1 MIKLNE
7 VLDTLNSL
15 LNELNADK
23 IYFSEINENVTKKIQ
38 ANENKINY
46 CIDLLTQFLND
57 SLKENK
63 TLKNDFKHKNELIN
77 KLELILILYGIDE
90 FNYYL
95 KMYSFSELLE
105 IVKENRENKIIRLPV
120 YFREIKPRYLFSKN
134 KTGKLIFA
142 GKI

>member
-57 SLKENK
+57 SLEENK

-90 FNYYL
+90 FNDYL
-95 KMYSFSELLE
+95 KMYSFKQLLE
-105 IVKENRENKIIRLPV
+105 IVKEKRENKIIRETSLLNQCKFI
-120 YFREIKPRYLFSKN
+120 FR
-134 KTGKLIFA
+134 
-142 GKI
+142 

>member
-46 CIDLLTQFLND
+46 CIDLLT
-57 SLKENK
+57 
-63 TLKNDFKHKNELIN
+63 
-77 KLELILILYGIDE
+77 
-90 FNYYL
+90 
-95 KMYSFSELLE
+95 
-105 IVKENRENKIIRLPV
+105 
-120 YFREIKPRYLFSKN
+120 
-134 KTGKLIFA
+134 
-142 GKI
+142 